1 MSGEDDKLTTVSSEV
16 QETEQ
21 AQGALPAADE
31 TSSALTEADGEFVI
45 GDAEF
50 EDGDLPFEKPKIVYH
65 ITDFDGPLDLL
76 YQQIKDAKID
86 IEDIF
91 ISDITNQYVQIINN
105 SPKEDLDYEYAGEF
119 IVMAA
124 ELVYLKSLRGLPKE
138 DDEELSEDD
147 PAYER
152 QLFINKLK
160 QYALLKEQSEKLR
173 EIETINRFYRMPTYT
188 DKDYR
193 VALVN
198 FSLPKLVEAFAK
210 MLASA
215 ERRGQEVI
223 PKKVVKDRFSVHD
236 QMEYIR
242 SVIAERLEVEFTE
255 LFEPDYD
262 KADIVTTFLA
272 VLELVKY
279 GIIAVS
285 QEETFGVIMLHALDS
300 TAEAT
305 INFEEGDDGKY

>member
-1 MSGEDDKLTTVSSEV
+1 MSEDDEMKNISQIDAVENGEATV
-16 QETEQ
+16 
-21 AQGALPAADE
+21 A
-31 TSSALTEADGEFVI
+31 
-45 GDAEF
+45 GDAYVPDF
-50 EDGDLPFEKPKIVYH
+50 SMSDVDMEDGDLPYEKPKIVYH

-91 ISDITNQYVQIINN
+91 ISDITSQYVQIINN
-105 SPKEDLDYEYAGEF
+105 APKEELDYEYAGEF

-124 ELVYLKSLRGLPKE
+124 ELIYLKSLRSLPQE

-160 QYALLKEQSEKLR
+160 QYAILKEQSEKLR

-210 MLASA
+210 VLASA

-242 SVIAERLEVEFTE
+242 SVIAERLEVEFTQ

-262 KADIVTTFLA
+262 RADIVTTFLA
-272 VLELVKY
+272 TLELVKY
-279 GIIAVS
+279 GIIAVT
-285 QEETFGVIMLHALDS
+285 QEENFGVIMLYALDG
-300 TAEAT
+300 TADAT